1 MRISFLI
8 LLLIFSLYTL
18 YTNWRSLNAVSG
30 KLILI
35 FLGTFNMI
43 MFVMYL
49 LHLKLPF
56 PAEWFYR
63 NNTGTQ

>member
-1 MRISFLI
+1 MHISFLI
-8 LLLIFSLYTL
+8 LLLVLFLYSL
-18 YTNWRSLNAVSG
+18 YTNWKSLNAVSG

-35 FLGTFNMI
+35 LLGTFNMI

-63 NNTGTQ
+63 NNA